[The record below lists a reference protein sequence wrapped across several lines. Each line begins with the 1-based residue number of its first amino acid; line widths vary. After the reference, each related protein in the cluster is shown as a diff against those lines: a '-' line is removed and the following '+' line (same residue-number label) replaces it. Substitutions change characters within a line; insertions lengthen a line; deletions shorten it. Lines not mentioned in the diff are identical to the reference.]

1 MAQFGWKAG
10 PEQYPPTEL
19 LDYAITADQAGFDFL
34 DVSDHF
40 HPWSE
45 EGQACF
51 TWTWLGAVAARTST
65 IHMGPGLTCPI
76 LRYHPAIIA
85 QAAATV
91 AAMAPGRFYL
101 AVGTGEALNEY
112 AATAEWPGYNERRHR
127 LAEAIDLIRALWTGD
142 EVTWEGDFYQ
152 TRKARLFT
160 PPPSPIPIYVSTL
173 VPESAAFAGRH
184 GDGLITVGG
193 QQDAHYR
200 QLLQDF
206 EGGARLAGKNP
217 AMMPRLIE
225 IQVAYTDDEQAA
237 IGLMQKYWA
246 GTMIPALYDQKIYT
260 PKMAAQN
267 GAVIGAD
274 AIRQR
279 SCISANPER
288 QVEYAQHYLD
298 LGLTSL
304 VFHSIGS
311 DERAFLEGF
320 GRDVLPR
327 LRGQQPRQQ
336 AA

>member
-51 TWTWLGAVAARTST
+51 TWTWLGGVAARTQQ
-65 IHMGPGLTCPI
+65 IQMGPGITCPI
-76 LRYHPAIIA
+76 LRYHPAVIA

-91 AAMAPGRFYL
+91 AAMAPSRFYL
-101 AVGTGEALNEY
+101 GVGTGEALNEY
-112 AATAEWPGYNERRHR
+112 AATGEWPGYNERRQR
-127 LAEAIDLIRALWTGD
+127 LSEAIELIRALWTGE
-142 EVTWEGDFYQ
+142 EVTWDGDFYT

-184 GDGLITVGG
+184 GDGLISVGG
-193 QQDAHYR
+193 QPDTLYQ
-200 QLLQDF
+200 QMF
-206 EGGARLAGKNP
+206 ESFEDGARQAGKDP
-217 AMMPRLIE
+217 TTMPRLIE

-237 IGLMQKYWA
+237 IGVMQKYWA
-246 GTMIPALYDQKIYT
+246 GTLVPALFNQKIYT
-260 PKMAAQN
+260 PAMSAQN
-267 GAVIGAD
+267 GQVVGAD
-274 AIRQR
+274 IIRQKA
-279 SCISANPER
+279 CISADPEK
-288 QVEYAQHYLD
+288 QVQYARHYLD
-298 LGLTSL
+298 LGFDRPI
-304 VFHSIGS
+304 FHSIGP
-311 DERAFLEGF
+311 DERAFLTGF
-320 GRDVLPR
+320 GQDVLPR
-327 LRGQQPRQQ
+327 LRDQQSQQQ